1 MNLYPYTDF
10 HELND
15 DWIIGHI
22 KKNEKDIAALQN
34 TIVNLNFEFDRK
46 ADKATTYTK
55 TEVNTL
61 LSGKVDN
68 ATLANYY
75 DKTETNNLLSAKAD
89 NSSLASVATSGN
101 YNDLTNKPTIPAA
114 QVNSDWD
121 AVSGVAQIL
130 NKPTIPAPQV
140 NSDWNANSGVAKILN
155 KPTTLSGYGIT
166 DAYTKSE
173 VNTSLAN
180 KADKA
185 DLGADNLAEQLSM
198 TGGVSTPFGC
208 NWNLYHFIIV
218 QAIFYGNVLNSI
230 LIPTGWFS
238 TTSSGNRILLNNPSN
253 DMTHAIWQNGTDS
266 IMVTASSTQ
275 ANFGFRIYGFI
286 KK

>member
-68 ATLANYY
+68 ATLTNYY
-75 DKTETNNLLSAKAD
+75 DKTETDNLLSAKAD
-89 NSSLASVATSGN
+89 TSSLATVATSGS
-101 YNDLTNKPTIPAA
+101 YNDLLNKPTIPAA
-114 QVNSDWD
+114 
-121 AVSGVAQIL
+121 
-130 NKPTIPAPQV
+130 QV

-166 DAYTKSE
+166 DAYTKTQVDGLITPLVQNASY
-173 VNTSLAN
+173 
-180 KADKA
+180 
-185 DLGADNLAEQLSM
+185 NL
-198 TGGVSTPFGC
+198 T
-208 NWNLYHFIIV
+208 Y
-218 QAIFYGNVLNSI
+218 
-230 LIPTGWFS
+230 
-238 TTSSGNRILLNNPSN
+238 TTSSLYYAQYGRMVILCGRIEITTAKPAGQSNYLFSGLPVPASGIASVTSTDANDAVIINGNGYLTSN
-253 DMTHAIWQNGTDS
+253 QAMATGFYNLTGAYI
-266 IMVTASSTQ
+266 SS
-275 ANFGFRIYGFI
+275 
-286 KK
+286 